1 MSKNEFKDICYNFKT
16 LPKIKD
22 LMLWINAMLPPWA
35 KALYAK
41 TASCSNTLISL
52 DYKGQLQYF

>member
-1 MSKNEFKDICYNFKT
+1 MGKNEFKDICYNFKT
-16 LPKIKD
+16 LAKIKD

-41 TASCSNTLISL
+41 TVSCSNTLISL
-52 DYKGQLQYF
+52 DYKG